1 MAVRP
6 GRAEEILLEETNE
19 KAPRTRDKTAEER
32 KFRKVLREQVEDLK
46 DAGIEVVIPAEI
58 EVPVLPET

>member
-6 GRAEEILLEETNE
+6 GRAEEMLLEETVG
-19 KAPRTRDKTAEER
+19 PRTRDKTDAEKR
-32 KFRKVLREQVEDLK
+32 FRKVLREQIQALK
-46 DAGIEVVIPAEI
+46 DAGVEIEIPAEI